1 MGQPLP
7 PGTVDSNNSTL
18 STTTGTNTQPINVFT
33 QPQGQYFTAEQLE
46 AARQQEKDK
55 LYPQM
60 EALKT
65 QVDSFKAEVDTY
77 RQEREAAQ
85 AAAQKAA
92 EDAAEAKRLAD
103 EEKLSVKELLEK
115 RDQEWQKRQAEMENK
130 FELERTIMQ
139 KDRELAQ
146 LQNYIQRRVSE
157 EIANNTIIPDLVDF
171 VDGNTPEEVE
181 ASITRL
187 KEKTASIVEGKQRM
201 LSGQNPTP
209 GVSPTGFA
217 PTGPLDNLSGTQ
229 EFTPEQIRNM
239 STAEYAKFRA
249 QVGIDKAGNNRGLF
263 N

>member
-7 PGTVDSNNSTL
+7 PGTVDSSNTTL
-18 STTTGTNTQPINVFT
+18 ATGTNTSPPVNIYTQQPA
-33 QPQGQYFTAEQLE
+33 GQYFTAEQLE

-55 LYPQM
+55 LYPQL
-60 EALKT
+60 ESLKDQLNT
-65 QVDSFKAEVDTY
+65 FKAEVDTY

-85 AAAQKAA
+85 EAAKKAA
-92 EDAAEAKRLAD
+92 EEAAEAQRKAD
-103 EEKLSVKELLEK
+103 EEKLSIKELLEK

-130 FELERTIMQ
+130 FEVERTIMQ

-146 LQNYIQRRVSE
+146 LQSFIQRRVSE
-157 EIANNTIIPDLVDF
+157 EIAANTIIPDLVDF
-171 VDGNTPEEVE
+171 VDGNTPDEVE

-201 LSGQNPTP
+201 LSGQTPTP

-229 EFTPEQIRNM
+229 ELTPQQIRDM
-239 STAEYAKFRA
+239 SPAEYAKFRA